1 MERRFDLN
9 KMLLNG
15 GIRNELD
22 LEVALVYDR
31 LLRPMIKENP
41 QLKAIRKRLRDTI
54 EDYETKNWSAS
65 STITSEQIKESDLAE
80 LNVEKEIH
88 EIKQSLIRFV
98 QHDLS

>member
-9 KMLLNG
+9 KMLRYG
-15 GIRNELD
+15 GIQNELD

-31 LLRPMIKENP
+31 LLRIMIKENS

-54 EDYETKNWSAS
+54 EDYETNNWSAS
-65 STITSEQIKESDLAE
+65 STVTSEQIKESDLAE
-80 LNVEKEIH
+80 LDVKKEMH
-88 EIKQSLIRFV
+88 KIKQSLIHFV